1 MATMRIEELLSV
13 LFSGLLQQK
22 VLGFGAGLGFW
33 GSRTALGVYKGFG
46 GFEDG
51 SHEGQANA
59 AQES

>member
-1 MATMRIEELLSV
+1 MDRLLQRF
-13 LFSGLLQQK
+13 LPGLLQQK

-51 SHEGQANA
+51 SYEGQANA